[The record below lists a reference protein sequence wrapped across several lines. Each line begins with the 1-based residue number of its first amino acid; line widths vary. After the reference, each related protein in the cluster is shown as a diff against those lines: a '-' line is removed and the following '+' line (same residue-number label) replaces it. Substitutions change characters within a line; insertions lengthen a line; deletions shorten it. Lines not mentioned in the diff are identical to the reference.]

1 MLNTEAEKNFALYDR
16 LFDGSWSI
24 EYETDITKD
33 MLWICCESFVID
45 IVNIW
50 ENLGQHVIC
59 TSRKRYNAKAKPL
72 SSYHFVLLV
81 MIVLTSKT

>member
-1 MLNTEAEKNFALYDR
+1 MTDKFLMVHGVLNMKQIL
-16 LFDGSWSI
+16 
-24 EYETDITKD
+24 TKD

-72 SSYHFVLLV
+72 FHLIILYF
-81 MIVLTSKT
+81 